1 MMHHAAV
8 CIITGFEMAKGR
20 LKLFHKIRH
29 VFGAYNDICYTSLN
43 TIKCGAVSCF
53 SVAFKITVCF

>member
-1 MMHHAAV
+1 MLYHAAM

-20 LKLFHKIRH
+20 LKLFNEIRDI
-29 VFGAYNDICYTSLN
+29 FGAHADICYTSLN
-43 TIKCGAVSCF
+43 TIKCGAVNFF